1 LVEVELFVCEEPPL
15 EAFDD
20 VELWVDAL
28 LLPSGWVEVVEP
40 VEVVVPADDPAFE
53 PVCEEPEAPVVV
65 EAVPVPLGV
74 EVGVP
79 VP

>member
-1 LVEVELFVCEEPPL
+1 VPALSLPL
-15 EAFDD
+15 
-20 VELWVDAL
+20 
-28 LLPSGWVEVVEP
+28 GWVEVVEP

-74 EVGVP
+74 GVGVP
-79 VP
+79 